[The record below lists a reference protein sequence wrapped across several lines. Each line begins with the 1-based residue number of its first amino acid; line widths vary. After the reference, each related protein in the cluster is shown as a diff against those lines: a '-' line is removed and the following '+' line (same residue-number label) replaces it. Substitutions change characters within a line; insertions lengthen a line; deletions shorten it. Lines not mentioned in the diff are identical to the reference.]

1 MNLALHVE
9 PEANFDSQRRLIAYA
24 PIFFRQ
30 PRRDRAVFAPGS
42 DERHEACR
50 ATGHSIAGWAD
61 EKERSD

>member
-24 PIFFRQ
+24 PIFFASL
-30 PRRDRAVFAPGS
+30 DGTAVFAPGS
-42 DERHEACR
+42 DERREACC